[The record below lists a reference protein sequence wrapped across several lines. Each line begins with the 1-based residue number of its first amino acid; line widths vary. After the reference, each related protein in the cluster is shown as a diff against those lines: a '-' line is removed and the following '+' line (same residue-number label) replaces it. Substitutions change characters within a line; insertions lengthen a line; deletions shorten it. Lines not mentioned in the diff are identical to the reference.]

1 MPKKIV
7 AGEYEGS
14 TITVENTWFGGA
26 KLLHNDKV
34 IASNNNFFAVSKTK
48 PLMSATI
55 ELNDVKHVVEVY
67 GYAIITVKL
76 QIKVNGSYIAG
87 DKF

>member
-1 MPKKIV
+1 MPKKV
-7 AGEYEGS
+7 VTGEYEGN
-14 TITVENTWFGGA
+14 TITVENMWLGGA

-34 IASNNNFFAVSKTK
+34 IASNSDFFAISKTK

-55 ELNDVKHVVEVY
+55 DFNDVKHLVEVY
-67 GYAIITVKL
+67 AYAIITVKL
-76 QIKVNGSYIAG
+76 QIKVNGNYIAG